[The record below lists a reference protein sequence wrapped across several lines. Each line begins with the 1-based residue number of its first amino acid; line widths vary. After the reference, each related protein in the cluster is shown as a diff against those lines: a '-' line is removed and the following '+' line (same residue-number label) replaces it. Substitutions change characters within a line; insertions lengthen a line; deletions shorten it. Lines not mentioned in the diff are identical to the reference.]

1 MVRIVA
7 EPFRVPRPSV
17 TVMQTFETTDPKLA
31 QRCRFSQYRGVKKAL
46 TVNGSLVVGIVHSVK
61 EVKSSSPTR
70 WVVTVVAKRSIAA

>member
-7 EPFRVPRPSV
+7 ELFRVPRPWCR
-17 TVMQTFETTDPKLA
+17 MQTFETTDPKLA

-61 EVKSSSPTR
+61 EVKSSSPTC